1 MRHCPVAV
9 HEGQGDMYSTNGHDV
24 DVERLAVTLLLLL
37 NNQAV
42 RMTPSFISTC
52 QVEGRSRVEVQMR
65 LQMYHI
71 EAICWQGVSGISN
84 QAPSTYP
91 CEAVRPRLTFLY
103 IHLCTPW
110 RGSRSQVAGRCM
122 RRRRPHGAIGCL
134 ESELQTTLEV
144 PSKRPSP
151 CCLRASRTS
160 SLLSLF
166 LLTLHFH
173 PASITFE
180 TLAVVSI
187 ACLSPS
193 QQAFSH
199 RSCPNPA
206 PSVSLV
212 PLSPHPRP
220 CRTRSRLS
228 STFRCL
234 SYPPFH
240 PPTST
245 SPAAFSPPP
254 LRLPHPPQP
263 PRVVASTIF
272 RAPLISRLLLL
283 ACFVLLVSRL
293 FRARNLHI
301 VALCQSKP
309 TPMQ

>member
-1 MRHCPVAV
+1 
-9 HEGQGDMYSTNGHDV
+9 
-24 DVERLAVTLLLLL
+24 
-37 NNQAV
+37 
-42 RMTPSFISTC
+42 
-52 QVEGRSRVEVQMR
+52 
-65 LQMYHI
+65 
-71 EAICWQGVSGISN
+71 
-84 QAPSTYP
+84 
-91 CEAVRPRLTFLY
+91 
-103 IHLCTPW
+103 
-110 RGSRSQVAGRCM
+110 M
-122 RRRRPHGAIGCL
+122 RRRRAHGAIGCL

-151 CCLRASRTS
+151 CCLGASRTS
-160 SLLSLF
+160 PLLSLF
-166 LLTLHFH
+166 LPTLHFH
-173 PASITFE
+173 PASFTFA
-180 TLAVVSI
+180 TPAVVSI
-187 ACLSPS
+187 ACLSSP
-193 QQAFSH
+193 QQAISR

-206 PSVSLV
+206 LSVSLV
-212 PLSPHPRP
+212 PPSPHPRP

-228 STFRCL
+228 SLPFTFRCL

-245 SPAAFSPPP
+245 SAFSPPP

-283 ACFVLLVSRL
+283 ACFVLLVSQL